1 MSPTERQ
8 DAGRWKKDS
17 PPDSAWRPKPN
28 LPRSARTTEQDR
40 AAGGSNRRRVDLGD
54 GRVAQASVELK
65 LPRGARRIRA
75 NLRWSNA
82 GRTEF
87 EYLGEVEEST
97 RARNLAAAWKIAIS
111 QGLVLP
117 HDHALADKSW
127 ASSHAVRASM
137 RGNRRKDT
145 KPELALRKAIHSLG
159 LRYRVDT
166 EPIKGFRR
174 RADIVFGRIK
184 VAVFSDGCFWH
195 GCPDHYR
202 ASHENNQYWNDKFAR
217 NQARDRDTDRVLT
230 DAGWLVIRVWEHE
243 SPHEAA
249 ERIAEAVTSRRDI

>member
-1 MSPTERQ
+1 MSLTDRQ
-8 DAGRWKKDS
+8 DAGRWKKDL
-17 PPDSAWRPKPN
+17 PPDSAWRPKPK
-28 LPRSARTTEQDR
+28 LPRSARTAEQDR

-54 GRVAQASVELK
+54 GRFARASVELK
-65 LPRGARRIRA
+65 LPQGARRIRA
-75 NLRWSNA
+75 SLRWSNA

-97 RARNLAAAWKIAIS
+97 RARNLSAAWKIAIS
-111 QGLVLP
+111 KGLVLP
-117 HDHALADKSW
+117 TDGASAKESW

-145 KPELALRKAIHSLG
+145 KPELALRKAVHGLG
-159 LRYRVDT
+159 LRYRVDA

-174 RADIVFGRIK
+174 RADMVFSRTK

-195 GCPDHYR
+195 GCLDHYR
-202 ASHENNQYWNDKFAR
+202 ASHENDQYWSDKFAG
-217 NQARDRDTDRVLT
+217 NQARDRDTDRVLAE
-230 DAGWLVIRVWEHE
+230 AGWLVIRVWEHE

-249 ERIAEAVTSRRDI
+249 ERIAEAVTKRRDT